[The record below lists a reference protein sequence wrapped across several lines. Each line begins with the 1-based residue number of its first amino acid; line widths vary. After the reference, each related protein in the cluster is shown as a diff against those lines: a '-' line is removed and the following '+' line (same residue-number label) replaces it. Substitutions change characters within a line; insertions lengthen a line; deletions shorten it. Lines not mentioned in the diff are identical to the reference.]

1 MKFITFTDTNREMIE
16 LEKNN
21 SVLREQVNH
30 LKEELEKVVKIK
42 LEKVI
47 TSLMF
52 FSKFSN
58 NLVNCADLC
67 M

>member
-1 MKFITFTDTNREMIE
+1 MIE

-30 LKEELEKVVKIK
+30 LKEELEKIVKIK

-58 NLVNCADLC
+58 TVVNFCRLKNVK
-67 M
+67 

>member
-1 MKFITFTDTNREMIE
+1 MIE

-30 LKEELEKVVKIK
+30 LKEELEKIVKIK

-58 NLVNCADLC
+58 TVANFFRLMHVK
-67 M
+67 

>member
-1 MKFITFTDTNREMIE
+1 MIE
-16 LEKNN
+16 LEKSN

-47 TSLMF
+47 TSLIF

-58 NLVNCADLC
+58 NLVNFCRLMHAK
-67 M
+67 

>member
-1 MKFITFTDTNREMIE
+1 MIE

-47 TSLMF
+47 TSLII

-58 NLVNCADLC
+58 TVV
-67 M
+67 